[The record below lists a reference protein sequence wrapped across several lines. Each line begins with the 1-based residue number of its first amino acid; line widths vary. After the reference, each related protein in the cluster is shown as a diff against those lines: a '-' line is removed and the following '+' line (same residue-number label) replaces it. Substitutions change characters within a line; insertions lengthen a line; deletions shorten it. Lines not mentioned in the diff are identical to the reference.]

1 MRRLKNISI
10 LLVTLIAAMTISPI
24 EAKKNKV
31 SPEQKGL
38 FAINHY
44 VAKAHTEFLASD
56 ALKGRECG
64 TEYGYIAG
72 EYLISSF
79 KQMGVTPL
87 FENSFVQP
95 FEAYALYRKNAG
107 YTVHPEGIKEIKQ
120 GPHRK
125 TTMRN
130 ILAKIEGKNPDE
142 IVIIGAHY
150 DHLGYDANLVND
162 QIYNGADDNASGVQA
177 VLQILQAFLATGQ
190 QPERTV
196 IFALWDGE
204 EQHLLGSTYFVNN
217 FADIKK
223 VKGYM
228 NLDMI
233 GGSNSIEDAEQHFN
247 LNYMAAD
254 SIYADWLKS
263 DIEQYSLNLTPNF
276 KPSEKGCGS
285 SDQVSF
291 FNAGTSVVWYNT
303 DTHSD
308 YHMPTDECDRINYNK
323 MVEITKAAFL
333 CLWKMANNSL

>member
-1 MRRLKNISI
+1 MRHFKNISI
-10 LLVTLIAAMTISPI
+10 LLIVLIVAITITPI

-31 SPEQKGL
+31 FPEQKGL
-38 FAINHY
+38 LSINHSA
-44 VAKAHTEFLASD
+44 AKAHIEFLASD

-72 EYLISSF
+72 EYLISAL

-87 FENSFVQP
+87 VQP
-95 FEAYALYRKNAG
+95 FDAYANARKTAG
-107 YTVHPEGIKEIKQ
+107 FTVHPDGIKEIKQ

-130 ILAKIEGKNPDE
+130 ILAKIEGKNSDE

-150 DHLGYDANLVND
+150 DHLGYESNLVDD

-177 VLQILQAFLATGQ
+177 VLQILQAFLATGH

-204 EQHLLGSTYFVNN
+204 EQHLIGSTYFVNN

-223 VKGYM
+223 VKGYI

-233 GGSNSIEDAEQHFN
+233 GGSNSEEDIEQHFN
-247 LNYMAAD
+247 INYMVAD
-254 SIYADWLKS
+254 SIYADWLRS
-263 DIEQYSLNLTPNF
+263 DIQQYSLNLTPNF
-276 KPSEKGCGS
+276 KRFFFALFFFTADVGYYVIYHLGPTLKGFSC
-285 SDQVSF
+285 
-291 FNAGTSVVWYNT
+291 AGNCLIGANENFIYTKFIK
-303 DTHSD
+303 
-308 YHMPTDECDRINYNK
+308 RIEGRYVTLK
-323 MVEITKAAFL
+323 RTV
-333 CLWKMANNSL
+333 